1 MALTKT
7 VAAAAALGLLVSA
20 CGTGDPL
27 TGIEAGGDSVSTTVT
42 TTASTA
48 QQTTPEAPD
57 AATSTAVESAA
68 STTTPA
74 AASAPNL
81 FPDLTAT
88 DVATGQSVNLR
99 SLGGTGT
106 PAVLWFWYPH

>member
-7 VAAAAALGLLVSA
+7 VAAAAALGLLVAA

-27 TGIEAGGDSVSTTVT
+27 TGIEAGGDSLSATVT
-42 TTASTA
+42 ATVTSA
-48 QQTTPEAPD
+48 QQTT
-57 AATSTAVESAA
+57 SSARGTPP
-68 STTTPA
+68 STTAAAALATTAPA
-74 AASAPNL
+74 AADAPNL
-81 FPDLTAT
+81 YPDLTAT
-88 DVATGQSVNLR
+88 DVATGQSVSLR

>member
-7 VAAAAALGLLVSA
+7 VAAAAALGLLVAA

-27 TGIEAGGDSVSTTVT
+27 TGIEAGGDSLSATVT
-42 TTASTA
+42 TA
-48 QQTTPEAPD
+48 QQTT
-57 AATSTAVESAA
+57 SSARGTPP
-68 STTTPA
+68 STTAAAALATTAPA
-74 AASAPNL
+74 AADAPNL
-81 FPDLTAT
+81 YPDLTAT
-88 DVATGQSVNLR
+88 DVATGQSVSLR